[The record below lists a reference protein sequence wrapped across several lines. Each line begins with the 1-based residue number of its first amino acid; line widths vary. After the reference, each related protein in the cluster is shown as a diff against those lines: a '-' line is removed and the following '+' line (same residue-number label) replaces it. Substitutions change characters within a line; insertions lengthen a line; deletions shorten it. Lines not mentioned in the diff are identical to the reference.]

1 MQPEQAL
8 LIIGAAAFGAFVLS
22 IITSHKNYVRY
33 CAFVGCV
40 LILLAL
46 ALRWYTVGRPPWAAL
61 YETAALLALISGL
74 AAAVAG
80 RKNEPAPFS
89 IALAGLTI
97 LLSLLSASLW
107 EPSATLP
114 EALDSGWLLVHVP
127 VVVAAY
133 GLFAIS
139 AMAAVAYLY
148 LHLKGGKSKATL
160 DRLDRIE
167 YLSAYVGLTLLVVGT
182 VLGAL
187 WAQAAWGSYW
197 SWDPKETWAL
207 ITILIYAAYACL
219 RWKGMGGEDAAYLSL
234 LGFLAVLFTYIGVSY
249 LIPGLHSYA

>member
-8 LIIGAAAFGAFVLS
+8 LIIGAAAFGAFALS
-22 IITSHKNYVRY
+22 IITSHKNYARY
-33 CAFVGCV
+33 CAFAGCV

-46 ALRWYTVGRPPWAAL
+46 ALRWYDAGRPPWAAL
-61 YETAALLALISGL
+61 FETAALLALISGL
-74 AAAVAG
+74 AAAIAG
-80 RKNEPAPFS
+80 RKDEPAPFS

-97 LLSLLSASLW
+97 LLSLFSAYLW
-107 EPSATLP
+107 EPSASLP
-114 EALDSGWLLVHVP
+114 EALDSSWLLIHVP

-139 AMAAVAYLY
+139 AMASVAYLY
-148 LHLKGGKSKATL
+148 LHLKGGKSKDTL

-167 YLSAYVGLTLLVVGT
+167 CLSAYAGLTLLVLGT
-182 VLGAL
+182 VMGAL
-187 WAQAAWGSYW
+187 WAKAAWGSYW

-207 ITILIYAAYACL
+207 ITIIVYGAYAGL
-219 RWKGMGGEDAAYLSL
+219 RLKGMRGEDAAYVAL
-234 LGFLAVLFTYIGVSY
+234 LGFLAVIFTYIGVSY